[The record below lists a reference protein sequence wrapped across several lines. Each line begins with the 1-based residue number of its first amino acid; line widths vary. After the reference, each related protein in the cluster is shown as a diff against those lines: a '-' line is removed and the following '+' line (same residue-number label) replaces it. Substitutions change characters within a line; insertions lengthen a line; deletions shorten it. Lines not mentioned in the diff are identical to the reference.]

1 MMNIEKSPI
10 EISGYRTASIPTYDP
25 HENRVVD
32 KSVSVARNG
41 LIGADSESPEILPIK
56 RR

>member
-1 MMNIEKSPI
+1 MMNIEKSPV